1 MSARNHALHLKRG
14 VTHEAQGNLF
24 VSRTAPQACR
34 ENRKS
39 GLRGSFVGRVTPDQ
53 VKIALGEFGDIWP
66 ESIREDAEA
75 A

>member
-1 MSARNHALHLKRG
+1 MKHKEIYLSVVPHHRLAEKIA
-14 VTHEAQGNLF
+14 NLE
-24 VSRTAPQACR
+24 PCP
-34 ENRKS
+34 
-39 GLRGSFVGRVTPDQ
+39 FVGRVTPDQ